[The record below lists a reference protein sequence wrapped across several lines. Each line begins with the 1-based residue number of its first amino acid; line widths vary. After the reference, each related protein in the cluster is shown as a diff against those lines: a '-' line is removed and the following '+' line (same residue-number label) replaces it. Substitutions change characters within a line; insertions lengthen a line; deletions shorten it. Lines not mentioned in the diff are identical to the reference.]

1 MEIAIN
7 YMGLISEG
15 NQKAFQ
21 SLVYKYSDPLI
32 LFSIGFVRKYEIAE
46 EIVSDAFVTLWSQR
60 SKIQEIRDLK
70 SYLYILVRNGSIS
83 HLRKTS
89 HRKEVLLDDIE
100 EYFTLPVTGPETDD
114 ITEEVLARV
123 NIAIDSLPPKCK
135 IVFTLAKVQGLK
147 YKEIAEILDISVKT
161 INNHIANALIHISQS
176 LHEDQ
181 KTSGA
186 HFGRIASLLFFWF
199 DVN

>member
-7 YMGLISEG
+7 YKGLISEG

-46 EIVSDAFVTLWSQR
+46 EIVSDAFVTLWNQR
-60 SKIQEIRDLK
+60 SKIEEIRDLK
-70 SYLYILVRNGSIS
+70 SYLYILVRNASIS
-83 HLRKTS
+83 YLRKTS
-89 HRKEVLLDDIE
+89 HRKEVLLEDIE
-100 EYFTLPVTGPETDD
+100 EYFTLPVTGPETED
-114 ITEEVLARV
+114 ITEEVLARI
-123 NIAIDSLPPKCK
+123 NIAIDALPPKCK
-135 IVFTLAKVQGLK
+135 MVFTLAKVQGLK

-176 LHEDQ
+176 LNKDQ

-186 HFGRIASLLFFWF
+186 HFGRIASLLFF
-199 DVN
+199 

>member
-1 MEIAIN
+1 MEIALN

-46 EIVSDAFVTLWSQR
+46 EIVSDAFVTLWNQR

-89 HRKEVLLDDIE
+89 HRKEILLDDIE

-114 ITEEVLARV
+114 ITEEVLARI
-123 NIAIDSLPPKCK
+123 NFAIDQLPPKCK

-147 YKEIAEILDISVKT
+147 YKEIAEILGISVKT

-176 LHEDQ
+176 LSEDQ

-186 HFGRIASLLFFWF
+186 HFGRIASLLFF
-199 DVN
+199 